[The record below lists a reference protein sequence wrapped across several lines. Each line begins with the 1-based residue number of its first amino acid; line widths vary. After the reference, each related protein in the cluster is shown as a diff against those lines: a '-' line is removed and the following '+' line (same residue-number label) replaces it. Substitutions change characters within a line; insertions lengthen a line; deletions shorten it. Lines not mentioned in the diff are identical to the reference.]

1 MTRIIECEQVVKRYR
16 RGSFFQK
23 GEDIVAVSK
32 VSIKVEEGS
41 IVGLIGPSGSGK
53 STLSRMVLG
62 LEHPEEGHV
71 HFRGKDMHGFGKED
85 WRSFRRDVQAVFQ
98 NALGS
103 INPRFTAGEAIAEP
117 ILNFEHLG
125 PGAQKERIEELLTM
139 VGLQS
144 DDMTKL
150 PHQFSGG
157 QLQRICIARA
167 LALRPSLI
175 VLDEAVSSL
184 DMITQARILDLLK
197 GIQRETGISYLL
209 ITHDI
214 RLVNGFCDK
223 VAVMDEGRITAWFDE
238 PAALSQSDDPT
249 LRSLYDAVLPPLP
262 KGCLGYR
269 TKAGC
274 EVLGRRVIEAVPE
287 SILVSV

>member
-16 RGSFFQK
+16 RGSFFRK
-23 GEDIVAVSK
+23 GEDITAVAK
-32 VSIKVEEGS
+32 VSFQVQEGS

-53 STLSRMVLG
+53 STLSRMILG

-71 HFRGKDMHGFGKED
+71 RFRGRDMRGFERED
-85 WRSFRRDVQAVFQ
+85 WRRFRRDVQAVFQ

-117 ILNFEHLG
+117 LLNFER
-125 PGAQKERIEELLTM
+125 PGAGALKERIAELLRM
-139 VGLQS
+139 VGLQP
-144 DDMTKL
+144 DDMAKL

-157 QLQRICIARA
+157 QLQRICIARS

-197 GIQRETGISYLL
+197 GIQRDTGVAFLL

-214 RLVNGFCDK
+214 RLVKGFCDT
-223 VAVMDEGRITAWFDE
+223 VAVMDEGRITAWFENLDGLVSSE
-238 PAALSQSDDPT
+238 DPT
-249 LRSLYDAVLPPLP
+249 LNRLFDAVLPPLP
-262 KGCLGYR
+262 KGCLGYQSAR
-269 TKAGC
+269 DPEPTDQEGMRSDS
-274 EVLGRRVIEAVPE
+274 EPVLCG
-287 SILVSV
+287 L

>member
-1 MTRIIECEQVVKRYR
+1 MMVDTMLAESIHPTRL
-16 RGSFFQK
+16 
-23 GEDIVAVSK
+23 
-32 VSIKVEEGS
+32 EEGS

-71 HFRGKDMHGFGKED
+71 RFRGKDMHGFGREE

-117 ILNFEHLG
+117 ILNFERPDPDELRD
-125 PGAQKERIEELLTM
+125 RIAGLLTR
-139 VGLQS
+139 VGLQPE
-144 DDMTKL
+144 DMAKL

-167 LALRPSLI
+167 LALKPSLI

-184 DMITQARILDLLK
+184 DMITQTRILDLLK
-197 GIQRETGISYLL
+197 EISLETGVAYLL

-223 VAVMDEGRITAWFDE
+223 VAVMDEGRITAWFEE
-238 PAALSQSDDPT
+238 PPALSRSDDPT
-249 LRSLYDAVLPPLP
+249 LRSLYEAVLPPLP
-262 KGCLGYR
+262 KGCLG
-269 TKAGC
+269 
-274 EVLGRRVIEAVPE
+274 
-287 SILVSV
+287 